1 LVPNNVAA
9 AGLYLS
15 WEPFDWGRRR
25 DVIAEKSK
33 TVEQASNG
41 GRETESQIAVEVG
54 INFRKWQEAG
64 LLLKADRAAQEAAAE
79 QFRVTTNKFKEQAA
93 LLKDMLQAEA
103 QSAEA
108 DFQYQ
113 QVLSQYWS
121 TLADL
126 RKSMGEE

>member
-1 LVPNNVAA
+1 
-9 AGLYLS
+9 
-15 WEPFDWGRRR
+15 
-25 DVIAEKSK
+25 
-33 TVEQASNG
+33 
-41 GRETESQIAVEVG
+41 
-54 INFRKWQEAG
+54 